1 MFSVVWSADSAYRR
15 SATSGLGIADMSR
28 PRLVAARLV
37 WTVGEV
43 SHEVDSS
50 YRLRD
55 SGGCTCD
62 CRATR
67 RGPEPKHKHTI
78 HEHTIHEHTIHEHTI
93 HEHTAHEH
101 TIPAR

>member
-1 MFSVVWSADSAYRR
+1 MFSVVRSADSAYRR
-15 SATSGLGIADMSR
+15 SARVDLRMADMSR

-55 SGGCTCD
+55 SGGRTCD
-62 CRATR
+62 CRPTR
-67 RGPEPKHKHTI
+67 RGSESKHKPAIHKHAIHEDAI
-78 HEHTIHEHTIHEHTI
+78 HEH
-93 HEHTAHEH
+93 A
-101 TIPAR
+101 IPAR

>member
-1 MFSVVWSADSAYRR
+1 MFSVVGRQIRR
-15 SATSGLGIADMSR
+15 TGVRRRVDLGIADMSR

-55 SGGCTCD
+55 SGGRTCD
-62 CRATR
+62 CRPTR
-67 RGPEPKHKHTI
+67 RGPESKHKHPI
-78 HEHTIHEHTIHEHTI
+78 YEHTIYEHPIY
-93 HEHTAHEH
+93 EH